1 MAEKIK
7 YWFNTRTNQVEV
19 GPQSLSLDRLGPFE
33 SASDASRALDIIRER
48 AQKIREDEEQE
59 D

>member
-1 MAEKIK
+1 MAEEIK
-7 YWFNTRTNQVEV
+7 YWFNTRTNQVEI
-19 GPQSLSLDRLGPFE
+19 GPQSPSLDRLGPFD
-33 SASDASRALDIIRER
+33 SAAEASRALEIIRGR

>member
-1 MAEKIK
+1 MAEEIK
-7 YWFNTRTNQVEV
+7 YWFNTRTNQVEI
-19 GPQSLSLDRLGPFE
+19 GPQSLSIDRLGPFHSVAE
-33 SASDASRALDIIRER
+33 ASRALDIIRER